1 MREPDKNRV
10 KRSMEHIMAAITNLN
25 SIKDE
30 NRTQEDDL
38 HIEASKGTLA
48 RAYRVLRDIIEEEEE
63 L

>member
-1 MREPDKNRV
+1 
-10 KRSMEHIMAAITNLN
+10 MEHIMAAITNLN

-30 NRTQEDDL
+30 NRTQEEDL

-63 L
+63 LWHQRK